1 MNFYN
6 NVWNRRYVDF
16 FVAMAGTL
24 TLSHQQDAGTL
35 QSMVTLVHPIAP
47 YVGVD
52 YFNTLLQNPNSGFL
66 SMFSYSHTG
75 ALLGQGVEYT
85 MVGPGPTEVLEHFAR
100 PRL

>member
-52 YFNTLLQNPNSGFL
+52 YFNILLPNPNSGFYRL
-66 SMFSYSHTG
+66 FHIPIPAHFWST
-75 ALLGQGVEYT
+75 ALNTPWWDQV
-85 MVGPGPTEVLEHFAR
+85 PREVLQHFAR